1 MDKVQRK
8 LVLDGIKTHLVDNDP
23 SDVTRNK
30 FALRRPSAH
39 TERELRLNDW
49 RVFYTVMDAGEL
61 AVVNWIGEKR
71 NNKLFV
77 DGEEFEL
84 MKIESLRTVKNNFS
98 EVVESLHK
106 TGPIVVTKNGRSAAL
121 LIPIDENTDLE
132 TLILS
137 NSPRF
142 WNLLDRA
149 ASGKRT
155 PMEALPDP
163 DDDSA
168 WKRLGR
174 EKRVPVP
181 KV

>member
-1 MDKVQRK
+1 
-8 LVLDGIKTHLVDNDP
+8 
-23 SDVTRNK
+23 
-30 FALRRPSAH
+30 
-39 TERELRLNDW
+39 
-49 RVFYTVMDAGEL
+49 
-61 AVVNWIGEKR
+61 
-71 NNKLFV
+71 
-77 DGEEFEL
+77 
-84 MKIESLRTVKNNFS
+84 MKIESLRAVKNNFS
-98 EVVESLHK
+98 EVIESLHK

-163 DDDSA
+163 DDDRA